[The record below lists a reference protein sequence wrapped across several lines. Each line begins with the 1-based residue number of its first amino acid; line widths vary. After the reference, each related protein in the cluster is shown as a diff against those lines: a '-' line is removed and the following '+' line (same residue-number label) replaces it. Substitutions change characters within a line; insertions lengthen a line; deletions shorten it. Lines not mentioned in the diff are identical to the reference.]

1 MFLIIY
7 PHQGLRE
14 PRGLYKMQ
22 VKMQGVCVFSNI
34 TLCDSAKD
42 DEGGEDACQRTGA
55 EVRGPVTGS
64 PSLPTA
70 GSRQLRIF

>member
-1 MFLIIY
+1 M
-7 PHQGLRE
+7 
-14 PRGLYKMQ
+14 
-22 VKMQGVCVFSNI
+22 FSNI

-64 PSLPTA
+64 PGLPTA